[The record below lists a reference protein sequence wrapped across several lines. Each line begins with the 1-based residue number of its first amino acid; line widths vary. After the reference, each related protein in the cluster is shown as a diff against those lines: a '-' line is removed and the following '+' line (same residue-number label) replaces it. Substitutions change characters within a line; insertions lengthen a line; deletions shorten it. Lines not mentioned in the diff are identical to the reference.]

1 VGSNLYQRYVDRM
14 KHRRRR
20 ISIGG
25 QTFEQRADPDL
36 PDSRNIP
43 PGVTF
48 LPQSVDTM
56 ESILVCTGVYNK
68 GDDPEGDGK
77 CHHGHRDFPK
87 NTELHVPTV
96 ICEDADE
103 AIDYILLNE
112 EIAT

>member
-1 VGSNLYQRYVDRM
+1 
-14 KHRRRR
+14 
-20 ISIGG
+20 
-25 QTFEQRADPDL
+25 
-36 PDSRNIP
+36 
-43 PGVTF
+43 
-48 LPQSVDTM
+48 
-56 ESILVCTGVYNK
+56 VYNK

>member
-1 VGSNLYQRYVDRM
+1 
-14 KHRRRR
+14 
-20 ISIGG
+20 
-25 QTFEQRADPDL
+25 
-36 PDSRNIP
+36 
-43 PGVTF
+43 
-48 LPQSVDTM
+48 M